1 MNFLTNK
8 LVFFWNTVKQIC
20 CLIFFY
26 LPLLLFTLDSDM
38 IHCIFREDILLIQ
51 TEEAMLC
58 TQKISVCLFDT
69 SQIPLHFSI
78 YSKDTKK
85 KGSMKRKESTEVK
98 FWIERTF
105 WLPPRYTLEIPLGYT
120 LHTNTT
126 GQTNLQ
132 WKHWGKVVFVWL
144 CYSVGHFLWKLAH
157 KREDDI
163 EVVCLSYIRAHS
175 LL

>member
-1 MNFLTNK
+1 ML
-8 LVFFWNTVKQIC
+8 LE
-20 CLIFFY
+20 FFY
-26 LPLLLFTLDSDM
+26 LPLLLFTLDPDM

-51 TEEAMLC
+51 TEEAMMC

-78 YSKDTKK
+78 YSKDTKERIN
-85 KGSMKRKESTEVK
+85 GRKRKHSSQVLNWK
-98 FWIERTF
+98 NF
-105 WLPPRYTLEIPLGYT
+105 WLHPRYTLEIPLGYT

-144 CYSVGHFLWKLAH
+144 CHSVGRFLWKLAH